1 MINVYRYRP
10 EGGDR
15 EGGDPGGAEPS
26 VERVAFA
33 TGDVVP
39 EDAVWIDA
47 VAPDA
52 AERQAL
58 ETALWLFLPTR
69 EEASE
74 IEPSSRLYHEANA
87 VYLTVTALVRAESEL
102 PEVSPVTFVLAGQR
116 LLTLRY
122 ADPLPFKAFAQY
134 VLRNPESCVSAQ
146 VTLAGLL
153 DALIDRVADVLEL
166 QGAALDA
173 IGRKVFEQPAVKAG
187 RRDYPGLLTALGRV
201 ADLTGKA
208 RESLSTI
215 ERALL
220 YVSTVAREPGKAEA
234 PAGHDRDAQH
244 GAGKVADRKAP
255 SRDGLSKAT
264 QVRLKT
270 LVRDVETLAD
280 YTDFLSG
287 KADFLLNAVLGLI
300 ANEQSGIIKII
311 SVVSVIIMPPTLIAS
326 IYGMN
331 FQNMPEL
338 GWPFGYPLALFAML
352 VAGLIPYLIFKR
364 RGWL

>member
-1 MINVYRYRP
+1 MIHVYRHIEAP
-10 EGGDR
+10 AGG
-15 EGGDPGGAEPS
+15 GEPS
-26 VERVAFA
+26 VEHSDFS
-33 TGDVVP
+33 TGEVIAD
-39 EDAVWIDA
+39 DAVWIDA
-47 VAPDA
+47 VSPSDE
-52 AERQAL
+52 ERQAL
-58 ETALWLFLPTR
+58 ESALWIFLPTR

-74 IEPSSRLYHEANA
+74 IEPSSRLYREGEAI
-87 VYLTVTALVRAESEL
+87 YLTVTALLKADSDT
-102 PEVSPVTFVLAGQR
+102 PQTTPITFVLTRER

-122 ADPLPFKAFAQY
+122 ADPLPFKTFAQY
-134 VLRNPESCVSAQ
+134 VRRNPESCHGAQ
-146 VTLAGLL
+146 TTLAGLL

-166 QGAALDA
+166 QGAELDG
-173 IGRKVFEQPAVKAG
+173 IGRSVFARPGGGKPGGPKPGG
-187 RRDYPGLLTALGRV
+187 RPGARDYTGMLAGLGRI

-220 YVSTVAREPGKAEA
+220 YVSTVGRQELDRAAPGAK
-234 PAGHDRDAQH
+234 G
-244 GAGKVADRKAP
+244 GAKGD
-255 SRDGLSKAT
+255 SLSKAT

-300 ANEQSGIIKII
+300 ANDQNGIIKII

-331 FQNMPEL
+331 FRAMPEL
-338 GWPFGYPLALFAML
+338 DWPFGYPLALL
-352 VAGLIPYLIFKR
+352 VMVVAALIPYLIFKR

>member
-1 MINVYRYRP
+1 MINVYRYRTEGP
-10 EGGDR
+10 EGAG
-15 EGGDPGGAEPS
+15 EPV
-26 VERVAFA
+26 VERTVFA
-33 TGDVVP
+33 VGDVIA

-47 VAPDA
+47 VSPDTE
-52 AERQAL
+52 ERQAL
-58 ETALWLFLPTR
+58 ESALWLFLPTR

-74 IEPSSRLYHEANA
+74 IEPSSRLYREGNGI
-87 VYLTVTALVRAESEL
+87 YLTVTALVRAESEL
-102 PEVSPVTFVLAGQR
+102 PETSPVTFVLAGSR

-122 ADPLPFKAFAQY
+122 ADPLPFKTFAHY
-134 VLRNPESCVSAQ
+134 VERNPESCRGAQ

-153 DALIDRVADVLEL
+153 DALVDRVADVLEL
-166 QGAALDA
+166 QGAALDT
-173 IGRKVFEQPAVKAG
+173 IGRDVFAQPVANKG
-187 RRDYPGLLTALGRV
+187 KRDYPRLLTALGRV

-220 YVSTVAREPGKAEA
+220 YVSTVGRDAKDPSRNDA
-234 PAGHDRDAQH
+234 PAPSS
-244 GAGKVADRKAP
+244 GASGAP
-255 SRDGLSKAT
+255 GVTGTKPHAKDPLSKAT
-264 QVRLKT
+264 QARLKT
-270 LVRDVETLAD
+270 LVRDVESLAD

-287 KADFLLNAVLGLI
+287 KSDFLLNAVLGLI

-331 FQNMPEL
+331 FRVMPEL
-338 GWPFGYPLALFAML
+338 DWPFGYPLALFAML

>member
-1 MINVYRYRP
+1 MIHVYRYRP
-10 EGGDR
+10 AGTQQGGDAR
-15 EGGDPGGAEPS
+15 QSA
-26 VERVAFA
+26 VERVAFE
-33 TGDVVP
+33 TGDVIP
-39 EDAVWIDA
+39 EDAVWID
-47 VAPDA
+47 VMSPDPE
-52 AERQAL
+52 ERQAL
-58 ETALWLFLPTR
+58 ESALWMFLPTR

-74 IEPSSRLYHEANA
+74 IEPSSRLYREGDAIY
-87 VYLTVTALVRAESEL
+87 VTVSALVKSDSDE
-102 PEVSPVTFVLAGQR
+102 PQTSPISFVLAGRR

-122 ADPLPFKAFAQY
+122 SDPMPFKTFAQY
-134 VLRNPESCVSAQ
+134 LERNPESCAAAQ

-166 QGAALDA
+166 QGGKLDK
-173 IGRKVFEQPAVKAG
+173 IGCEVFEKPDAKPG
-187 RRDYPGLLTALGRV
+187 TRDYTNMLGALGRV

-220 YVSTVAREPGKAEA
+220 YVSTVARQELTKDPAAGPEAATAGGRNGKA
-234 PAGHDRDAQH
+234 GK
-244 GAGKVADRKAP
+244 GAAKDP
-255 SRDGLSKAT
+255 LSKTT

-270 LVRDVETLAD
+270 LVRDVETLSD
-280 YTDFLSG
+280 YTNFLSG

-300 ANEQSGIIKII
+300 ANEQNGIIKII

-331 FQNMPEL
+331 FHDMPEL
-338 GWPFGYPLALFAML
+338 GWPYGYPAALLVML
-352 VAGLIPYLIFKR
+352 ITALIPYLIFKR